1 MRVIA
6 CHSRQIHGA
15 MLRSL
20 MIWMVRYAADS
31 NGTDRLVERLNKYP
45 VPRNSVK
52 EKSAAKILSK
62 PRWAKITLAV
72 IAVVLVVFSIVGIY
86 WSRTPDVFWVN
97 RSVDGDRV
105 VVGYSTADTLV
116 RVADTLLEK
125 PGGYLSNDKMPPSV
139 FLDNIPNWEFGVLQ
153 QVRDLARVI
162 RNDYS
167 RSQSQSKEDPDV
179 SIAEPL
185 FFFDN
190 DSWLLPR
197 TESEYRDGI
206 AAMEKYRDRLI
217 GIEQP
222 EAQFFA
228 RADNLREWLSQ
239 VEKRLGSIT
248 RRLGDSV
255 ATTRIN
261 EGLAGDASAQAAA
274 VQPDKID
281 VRTSWFEVDDI
292 FYEARGTAWALLHF
306 FRAVELDFD
315 NVLADKNAVASVRQ
329 IIREL
334 EASLDP
340 MHSPVILN
348 GSGYGFFANHS
359 LVMANYLARA
369 NAGVINLRDLLDKG

>member
-1 MRVIA
+1 M
-6 CHSRQIHGA
+6 
-15 MLRSL
+15 
-20 MIWMVRYAADS
+20 
-31 NGTDRLVERLNKYP
+31 T
-45 VPRNSVK
+45 
-52 EKSAAKILSK
+52 EKSAASILSK
-62 PRWAKITLAV
+62 PRWTKITLAV
-72 IAVVLVVFSIVGIY
+72 IAVVLVVFSILGIY
-86 WSRTPDVFWVN
+86 WSRTPDIFWVN
-97 RSVDGDRV
+97 RSIDGDRV
-105 VVGYSTADTLV
+105 IVGYSTADTLV
-116 RVADTLLEK
+116 RVADSLLEK

-197 TESEYRDGI
+197 TESEYRDAI
-206 AAMEKYRDRLI
+206 TAIEKYRDRLI
-217 GIEQP
+217 GVERP

-239 VEKRLGSIT
+239 VEKRLGSMT

-281 VRTSWFEVDDI
+281 VRTSWFEVDDV

-306 FRAVELDFD
+306 FRAIELDFD

-369 NAGVINLRDLLDKG
+369 NAGVINLRDLLDQG

>member
-1 MRVIA
+1 MR
-6 CHSRQIHGA
+6 
-15 MLRSL
+15 
-20 MIWMVRYAADS
+20 
-31 NGTDRLVERLNKYP
+31 
-45 VPRNSVK
+45 
-52 EKSAAKILSK
+52 K
-62 PRWAKITLAV
+62 PRWTKITLAV
-72 IAVVLVVFSIVGIY
+72 IAVVLVLFSIVGIY

-97 RSVDGDRV
+97 RSVDGDRI
-105 VVGYSTADTLV
+105 VVGYSTTDTLV

-125 PGGYLSNDKMPPSV
+125 PGGYLSNDKTPPSV

-179 SIAEPL
+179 TIAEPL

-190 DSWLLPR
+190 DSWMLPR
-197 TESEYRDGI
+197 TESEYRNAI
-206 AAMEKYRDRLI
+206 SAMEKYRDRLI

-261 EGLAGDASAQAAA
+261 EGLAGD
-274 VQPDKID
+274 
-281 VRTSWFEVDDI
+281 
-292 FYEARGTAWALLHF
+292 
-306 FRAVELDFD
+306 
-315 NVLADKNAVASVRQ
+315 
-329 IIREL
+329 
-334 EASLDP
+334 
-340 MHSPVILN
+340 
-348 GSGYGFFANHS
+348 
-359 LVMANYLARA
+359 
-369 NAGVINLRDLLDKG
+369 